1 MKEGR
6 KEGRNREL
14 FPRLVGGPQAS
25 AKSLFHSL
33 SLGFFTMFK
42 KSLVAVAVLGAVAF
56 SAQAADVQLYGR
68 IDTGVRYTNIDA
80 DVANQDDVSKF
91 EMSSGNS
98 TGNRFGL
105 KATEDLAMA

>member
-1 MKEGR
+1 
-6 KEGRNREL
+6 
-14 FPRLVGGPQAS
+14 
-25 AKSLFHSL
+25 
-33 SLGFFTMFK
+33 MFK

-105 KATEDLAMA
+105 KATEDLGNGMKVGFVLENGFNSDDGALKQGNQGCRQDIRG